1 MILSFITKYKP
12 AIILTLAL
20 AVFLASCKL
29 PTTTTPGK
37 SWVVSTFVGN
47 GTEGYNT
54 ANAIGIG
61 AQFRGPYDMAVDSAD
76 NVYVADYGNHCIR
89 KITPEGVVS
98 TFAGSRTAG
107 FADTDTDNNVVA
119 QFRNPTDVAVDS
131 SGNLYVADYGNHRI
145 RKIDTTTREVTTLA
159 GSTRGYEEGTGTA
172 AKFDKPHSVAVDS
185 DGNVYVADYGNHR
198 IRKITSGGDVTT
210 LAGNGEAGFAN
221 GAGATAQFN
230 GSLGVAVDSSDNVYV
245 ADVRNHRIR
254 KIDTTTREVTTFA
267 GIGIAGLANGA
278 GTVARFDRPYSVAVD
293 SSDNVYVVDTGNHCI
308 RKITPGG
315 GEVTTLAGNGEADFE
330 NGAGTAA
337 QFDNPTG
344 VVVDSSG
351 ILYVADKGNNRI
363 RKIEYK

>member
-61 AQFRGPYDMAVDSAD
+61 AQFRRPYAMAVDSAD

-145 RKIDTTTREVTTLA
+145 RKIDTTTRDVTTLA

-172 AKFDKPHSVAVDS
+172 AKFDKPFGVAVDS
-185 DGNVYVADYGNHR
+185 SGNVYVVDSNNHRIRKITSEGVVSTIAGNSWRGHHDATGTAAQFKGPFGVAVDSSGNLYVADAFNNRIRKITSEGVVSTLAGNSWWGHQDATGTAAQFKGPFGVAVDSSGNVYVADTGNHR

-210 LAGNGEAGFAN
+210 LAGSTRGYKE
-221 GAGATAQFN
+221 GAGTAARFKAPT
-230 GSLGVAVDSSDNVYV
+230 GVAVDSSGNVYV
-245 ADVRNHRIR
+245 ADNR
-254 KIDTTTREVTTFA
+254 
-267 GIGIAGLANGA
+267 
-278 GTVARFDRPYSVAVD
+278 S
-293 SSDNVYVVDTGNHCI
+293 
-308 RKITPGG
+308 
-315 GEVTTLAGNGEADFE
+315 
-330 NGAGTAA
+330 
-337 QFDNPTG
+337 
-344 VVVDSSG
+344 
-351 ILYVADKGNNRI
+351 NRI